1 MHGQWSALHM
11 IWTQP
16 STFTPRPGQDVEP
29 PQPNHP
35 GAEAWTSGTCGW
47 LGFRHGSP
55 PSACN
60 TTCIFDNIYIYIY
73 IWGFPE
79 IGVPKNGWCI
89 IETPT
94 KIDDLG
100 VHSFME
106 TPIYI
111 YIFILHYQQKWSR
124 FNPNP
129 VPSPMYEVRA
139 QGGAHSTLVRLFL
152 LQCNFLSNLL
162 QQGLRSIKGQA
173 WVSGKTS
180 SKGWL
185 SSTGWLSS
193 ITCRFAASFHLAP
206 HLVRYHV
213 ADMSQ
218 RKGAKPVDLVFR
230 PGNTWRIR

>member
-60 TTCIFDNIYIYIY
+60 TACIFDNIY

-100 VHSFME
+100 VHSVME

-111 YIFILHYQQKWSR
+111 YIHTTLSAKMIKIQSKSR
-124 FNPNP
+124 TITDVWGPGPGWCPFNLSEIVSLAVQFFVQLVATGLKIN
-129 VPSPMYEVRA
+129 
-139 QGGAHSTLVRLFL
+139 QGPGLGFWKDLF
-152 LQCNFLSNLL
+152 
-162 QQGLRSIKGQA
+162 QGLALFDGLAI
-173 WVSGKTS
+173 
-180 SKGWL
+180 
-185 SSTGWLSS
+185 
-193 ITCRFAASFHLAP
+193 FDHL
-206 HLVRYHV
+206 
-213 ADMSQ
+213 Q
-218 RKGAKPVDLVFR
+218 
-230 PGNTWRIR
+230 ICC